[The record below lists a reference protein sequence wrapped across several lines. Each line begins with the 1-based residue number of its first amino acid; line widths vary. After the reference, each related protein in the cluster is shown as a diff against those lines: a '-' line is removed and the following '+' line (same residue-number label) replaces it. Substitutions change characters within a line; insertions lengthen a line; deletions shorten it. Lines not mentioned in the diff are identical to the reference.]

1 VAGGA
6 KGAAKVLANLLDP
19 PPPMAA
25 ASRGWQQAERVD
37 AARTAPPQ
45 PPTGSVA
52 FGVLPPLPK
61 AGGDPAPM
69 LSMRDTVSRWYGAYE
84 GGFDRAVAE
93 SQQAMK
99 DHPIPNYQFYGP
111 WSAAEVDRKFPVN
124 FKGLPQHID
133 GEYNGLVNIRRG
145 IDPAKRDATL
155 EHEITHGVTM
165 AAHKDEL
172 NRQYPDNPTP
182 EDRNRRIMAG
192 NAMVDQRSEFWADS
206 GHDVDMRQLLTGLIN
221 KKHSAGPDD
230 ARAHVDEHL
239 RNYIQE
245 HAEYLSEA
253 SELDPRIAEVR
264 RHYTWNTGEG
274 VRSPEE
280 AEKAWKWFGD
290 NLQGIKEANSASMT
304 PMAYRL
310 YDGLPEGVKRIMYA
324 RMTHI
329 PAVLG
334 PVGAA
339 SMVAGQDRE

>member
-1 VAGGA
+1 MAGGA

-19 PPPMAA
+19 PPASPAVKSAWGA
-25 ASRGWQQAERVD
+25 ASQRLSAET
-37 AARTAPPQ
+37 AAKNASVGTVGLAVMPPPRPSVSLRDVAAP
-45 PPTGSVA
+45 
-52 FGVLPPLPK
+52 
-61 AGGDPAPM
+61 
-69 LSMRDTVSRWYGAYE
+69 WYGNAP
-84 GGFDRAVAE
+84 GGFDQAVSD
-93 SQQAMK
+93 SQEAMLAY
-99 DHPIPNYQFYGP
+99 PLANYAYYGG
-111 WSAAEVDRKFPVN
+111 WEAAAADRKFPLVL
-124 FKGLPQHID
+124 KDID
-133 GEYNGLVNIRRG
+133 AAGRFNTQRNRVEIH
-145 IDPAKRDATL
+145 PATEVAGWGPTPVL
-155 EHEITHGVTM
+155 EHEVTHGLTL
-165 AAHKDEL
+165 AHHHDEL

-182 EDRNRRIMAG
+182 QDRARLFEALAADGGGGDTFWNNSG
-192 NAMVDQRSEFWADS
+192 NEVDLD
-206 GHDVDMRQLLTGLIN
+206 DTLLHLIN

-239 RNYIQE
+239 RNYIRP
-245 HAEYLSEA
+245 HADYLTEA
-253 SELDPRIAEVR
+253 RELDPRIAEVR
-264 RHYTWNTGEG
+264 RHYAWNTGEG

-329 PAVLG
+329 PSVLG